1 MVTEVFRV
9 PGVSCEHCR
18 HAITRSVSRLQGVRQ
33 VDVDLDGKTV
43 AVLYD
48 AGRTDRQAIRAAI
61 EEAGYDVAD

>member
-1 MVTEVFRV
+1 MLTEVFRV
-9 PGVSCEHCR
+9 PDVSCEHCR
-18 HAITRSVSRLQGVRQ
+18 HAITRSVSRLEGVRR

-48 AGRTDRQAIRAAI
+48 SGRTDRQAIRAAI